1 VQSHF
6 FITRFSRRLL
16 VFAICAVLHL
26 LEMGLLKLIQSTR
39 RYQKLAAWMFEYQ
52 NNYRRSTISMTK
64 IELSDITDP
73 NNKFEFDDD
82 Q

>member
-1 VQSHF
+1 M
-6 FITRFSRRLL
+6 
-16 VFAICAVLHL
+16 LHL

-52 NNYRRSTISMTK
+52 NNYRRSTILMTK

-73 NNKFEFDDD
+73 NKELELSEITDPKKELVANPR
-82 Q
+82 